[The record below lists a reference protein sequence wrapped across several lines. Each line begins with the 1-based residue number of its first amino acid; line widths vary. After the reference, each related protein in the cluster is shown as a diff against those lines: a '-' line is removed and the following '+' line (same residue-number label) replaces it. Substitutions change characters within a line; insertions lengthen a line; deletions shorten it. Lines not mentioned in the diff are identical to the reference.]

1 MRRHAIV
8 VAAAVLLC
16 FPPLARAQ
24 RDQVSPANKEAL
36 GLAEQLSGGYAD
48 AVNAHDAAKAAAFYA
63 PDGELVISEGVKVVR
78 RSQGPAAVEGY
89 YSRLFSENPQLKLE
103 LTVES
108 AHLVTSE
115 VLAWGGTIAVKGFS
129 GGAIQGRFFT
139 VSRKWKQEERWLTVN
154 ANVFRELV
162 QTN

>member
-63 PDGELVISEGVKVVR
+63 PDGEPSTKRNL
-78 RSQGPAAVEGY
+78 
-89 YSRLFSENPQLKLE
+89 RLKESGKLE
-103 LTVES
+103 NL
-108 AHLVTSE
+108 L
-115 VLAWGGTIAVKGFS
+115 VLANNRGTSQPSLI
-129 GGAIQGRFFT
+129 R
-139 VSRKWKQEERWLTVN
+139 RQE
-154 ANVFRELV
+154 VFE
-162 QTN
+162 